1 MNILEFIQRFPDE
14 DACRLRFKEQ
24 RDQMGVICRKC
35 NCKDHFWLENKQCY
49 ECKSCHSRQ
58 SLRSGTVMQNSKLPY
73 RYWLITIHLLT
84 STKKSFSTEELRI
97 QLGHKRYQPIWE
109 MTNKLR
115 DVMGKR
121 DNLYQLRGEAELD
134 DGFFSTEIPQ
144 EHKSEPLKRGRGSQS
159 KTKVLV
165 MAESEFV
172 ENPKP
177 GRKPKRV
184 NHIKMQV
191 ISDLK
196 SNTITSIVKEQ
207 VDKSADLTTDDSTSY
222 TKLIEHVNS
231 HVAKVVEPQM
241 IPIILPWVHIAISN
255 AKRLL
260 LDVHHKIKTE
270 YLQYYLN
277 EFCYKFNRRYFG
289 EKLFDRLLIAAVSYT
304 PEFKSKIYNRTLCG

>member
-14 DACRLRFKEQ
+14 DACRLKFKEQ
-24 RDQMGVICRKC
+24 RDQIGVICRKC

-49 ECKSCHSRQ
+49 ERKSCHSRQ

-84 STKKSFSTEELRI
+84 STKKSFSTEELRL

-121 DNLYQLRGEAELD
+121 DNLYQLTGETELD

-144 EHKSEPLKRGRGSQS
+144 EHKNEPLKRGRGSQS

-207 VDKSADLTTDDSTSY
+207 VDKSADLITDDSTSY

-304 PEFKSKIYNRTLCG
+304 PEFKAKIYNRTLCG

>member
-134 DGFFSTEIPQ
+134 DGFFSTEIPR

>member
-1 MNILEFIQRFPDE
+1 MNILEFIQKFPDE
-14 DACRLRFKEQ
+14 DACRLKFKEQ
-24 RDQMGVICRKC
+24 RDQIGVICRKC
-35 NCKDHFWLENKQCY
+35 NCKDHFWLENKQSY

-73 RYWLITIHLLT
+73 RYWFITIHLLT

-121 DNLYQLRGEAELD
+121 DNLYQLAGETELD

-144 EHKSEPLKRGRGSQS
+144 EHKNEPLKRGRGSQS

-172 ENPKP
+172 DNPKP

-207 VDKSADLTTDDSTSY
+207 IDKSADLITDDSTSY

-231 HVAKVVEPQM
+231 HVAAVVEPKM

-304 PEFKSKIYNRTLCG
+304 PEFKSKTYNRTLCG